1 MIKHGGVDSCPSTP
15 EKLILEQGNSNLPTC
30 RKNVSPSIENTKK
43 GPECLAFGRRA
54 QHLSFKITLKTAI
67 PKILQWN
74 KDQKIPLGT
83 LLFLCFGLCPVPRD
97 FTKLLKVPMSILR
110 CLMIQVIK
118 SSQIFGCTIEETLTA
133 GNCVFFSSSGPK
145 FYDKLQEMY
154 LGSNLVHRISGYGC
168 QKR

>member
-43 GPECLAFGRRA
+43 GPACLAFGRRA

-118 SSQIFGCTIEETLTA
+118 SSHKVKSNFRVYHR
-133 GNCVFFSSSGPK
+133 GNTHGRKLFF
-145 FYDKLQEMY
+145 FLLQDLSFMINFKKCILEAT
-154 LGSNLVHRISGYGC
+154 
-168 QKR
+168 